1 MAGYEQFST
10 ELSTLLSTYP
20 PAFIYIQDSESFKST
35 CQVVNSTIS
44 AIEQVPPP
52 SSPSSLFSSSSTIP
66 SFIIQSTRIDAVSTF
81 TSRLLFESV
90 INSLAG
96 WDVNWED
103 GYSNW
108 HPNVDQ
114 GEEMDARWN
123 ENLDTFIHG
132 LRAVHGYLCVQHG
145 ITRGK
150 GKEKSNQNDS
160 TSENIRLV
168 IVIERAER
176 LRETN
181 PELVVPL
188 TRLAEMVLLFLC
200 LYPIFSNS
208 RIIIG
213 TVGYNRY
220 IYFSSR
226 LGEYQTFIRRFS
238 RSLLHGYTTTL
249 QRKLVNPNNPTKDTV
264 SSIPIRRRQISNSVI
279 HLPLSISPI

>member
-20 PAFIYIQDSESFKST
+20 PPFIYIQDSESFKST
-35 CQVVNSTIS
+35 CQVVNSIIS

-66 SFIIQSTRIDAVSTF
+66 SFIIHSTRIDAVSTF

-103 GYSNW
+103 GCSNW
-108 HPNVDQ
+108 DPNVDQ
-114 GEEMDARWN
+114 DEGEQEIDPRWN
-123 ENLDTFIHG
+123 ENVDTFIHA
-132 LRAVHGYLCVQHG
+132 LRAVHGYLCRQHG
-145 ITRGK
+145 ITRDK
-150 GKEKSNQNDS
+150 GKKKSNQNDS

-168 IVIERAER
+168 IVIERTER

-188 TRLAEMVLLFLC
+188 TRLAEMVPLLL
-200 LYPIFSNS
+200 
-208 RIIIG
+208 IISH
-213 TVGYNRY
+213 V
-220 IYFSSR
+220 
-226 LGEYQTFIRRFS
+226 L
-238 RSLLHGYTTTL
+238 
-249 QRKLVNPNNPTKDTV
+249 
-264 SSIPIRRRQISNSVI
+264 
-279 HLPLSISPI
+279 